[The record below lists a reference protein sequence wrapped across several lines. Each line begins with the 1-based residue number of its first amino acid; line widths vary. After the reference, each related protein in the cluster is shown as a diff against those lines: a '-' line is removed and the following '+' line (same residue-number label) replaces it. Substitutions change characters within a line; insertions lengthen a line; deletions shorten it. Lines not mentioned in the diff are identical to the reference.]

1 VWVELVES
9 AMEAKAEGVKT
20 ATALIEAKRAAAISA
35 AQAKADKKKA
45 AEAQISKGTLTSML
59 VKLKL
64 DQYEDALR
72 GLGVAEVAD
81 LQDLEEADAEELGM
95 KTIEIKR
102 LVEGAKPR
110 ERAPRGSGSETAHG
124 EGSGLPEELAGL
136 SPEERKKA
144 IKERVQARRNK
155 KRGGKE
161 L

>member
-1 VWVELVES
+1 
-9 AMEAKAEGVKT
+9 MQAKAEGVKT
-20 ATALIEAKRAAAISA
+20 ATALIEARRATAISA
-35 AQAKADKKKA
+35 AQAKADKIKA

-110 ERAPRGSGSETAHG
+110 ERAPRDSETAHG

-155 KRGGKE
+155 KRDGKE